1 MYPTNAFVIRQS
13 TEDDEPALRRL
24 AELDSKRPFAGAALI
39 GEIGGLPAAA
49 VSLNDGRLIADPF
62 QPTAVL
68 SQLLRMRFGAL
79 QAYSRTPSLNERLRT
94 ALSPV
99 LAAQRNQAQAT
110 R

>member
-1 MYPTNAFVIRQS
+1 MYSTNAFVVRQS

-24 AELDSKRPFAGAALI
+24 AELDSKRPLRGAALI

-79 QAYSRTPSLNERLRT
+79 QGYSRTPSLNERLRA

-99 LAAQRNQAQAT
+99 LAAQRNQAQPT